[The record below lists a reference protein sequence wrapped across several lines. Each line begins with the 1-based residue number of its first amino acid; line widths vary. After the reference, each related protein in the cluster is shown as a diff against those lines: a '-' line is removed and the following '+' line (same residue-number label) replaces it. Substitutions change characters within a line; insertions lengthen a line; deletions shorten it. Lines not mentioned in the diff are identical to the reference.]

1 MKLYLIYLIKNKW
14 LQTLVMALI
23 PTLIF
28 LISVLMNTYR
38 YYHELIP
45 GRPTFRTPDVF
56 ASALVFIM
64 ILIPIVTIFRLYIF
78 RNSKDVDL
86 YYSLP
91 VSRQQLLLT
100 QLFFGFI
107 QLLFIWTT
115 MYFIGLI
122 AFSILTDGSF
132 LTGYLL
138 LLYFVT
144 IFYIAVLYGITS
156 YLFLKANTLVDGIA
170 FIIIFHTAFLFL
182 STFLAS
188 TQIRMLGFIHAF
200 MFNPFYSISQLTY
213 NLLYI
218 SRPDIGG
225 SVPITHSLEI
235 PHVFINS
242 LIFVTLSIFGFI
254 LSYQSIRTEKS
265 ENIGRL
271 SLSKIGYK
279 SLIPLNLLFISASTY
294 TFFYSTSFIAI
305 AIIAAAGFIG
315 YFIMRRSVKI
325 TWVDIASVVTPIII
339 AIIYISIMR

>member
-138 LLYFVT
+138 L
-144 IFYIAVLYGITS
+144 
-156 YLFLKANTLVDGIA
+156 
-170 FIIIFHTAFLFL
+170 
-182 STFLAS
+182 
-188 TQIRMLGFIHAF
+188 
-200 MFNPFYSISQLTY
+200 
-213 NLLYI
+213 
-218 SRPDIGG
+218 
-225 SVPITHSLEI
+225 
-235 PHVFINS
+235 
-242 LIFVTLSIFGFI
+242 
-254 LSYQSIRTEKS
+254 
-265 ENIGRL
+265 
-271 SLSKIGYK
+271 
-279 SLIPLNLLFISASTY
+279 
-294 TFFYSTSFIAI
+294 
-305 AIIAAAGFIG
+305 
-315 YFIMRRSVKI
+315 
-325 TWVDIASVVTPIII
+325 
-339 AIIYISIMR
+339 